1 MQLFQNEGFFF
12 SLTLLKYSCYNI
24 VLVSDIQKSD
34 LVIFFFRFFYIIG
47 FYKILNI
54 VSSAFYLSIL
64 YIVVCV
70 SVKQYS

>member
-12 SLTLLKYSCYNI
+12 PLTLLKYSCYNI

-34 LVIFFFRFFYIIG
+34 FVIFQILYIIG

-54 VSSAFYLSIL
+54 VSSAIYLFYI
-64 YIVVCV
+64 
-70 SVKQYS
+70 